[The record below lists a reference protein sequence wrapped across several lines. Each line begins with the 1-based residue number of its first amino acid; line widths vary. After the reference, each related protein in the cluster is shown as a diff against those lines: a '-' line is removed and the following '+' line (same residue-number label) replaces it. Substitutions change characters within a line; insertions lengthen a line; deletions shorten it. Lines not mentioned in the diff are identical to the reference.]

1 MNSTPAEIGS
11 RIKDARKAA
20 KLSQTDLAMRL
31 EKTLRTVQKYES
43 GEIEP
48 SIAVINDI
56 AKILG
61 VSPATLIGYQKQEIR
76 LDTLSDVLYVLNEL
90 NKKAG
95 LHFDVDIKRPP
106 HFDEWTCSLRFDG
119 NNSSAEHNSDFCLFL
134 ERYAEERT
142 RLETYWTDQDYFDHW
157 FEKELAYYAETAL
170 PNREVV
176 ALSHEER
183 LMRRNELD
191 RQMIE
196 AKKEAAE
203 ENGDN

>member
-1 MNSTPAEIGS
+1 MNSTPAEIGL

-61 VSPATLIGYQKQEIR
+61 VSPAALIGYQKQEIR

-95 LHFDVDIKRPP
+95 LHFDIDIKRPP

-119 NNSSAEHNSDFCLFL
+119 KSSAEHNSDLCLFL
-134 ERYAEERT
+134 ERFAEERT

-176 ALSHEER
+176 ELSHEER

-191 RQMIE
+191 RQMME

-203 ENGDN
+203 ETGD

>member
-61 VSPATLIGYQKQEIR
+61 VSPAALIGYQKQEIR

-95 LHFDVDIKRPP
+95 LHFDIDIKRPP

-119 NNSSAEHNSDFCLFL
+119 NNGSAEHNSDLCLFL
-134 ERYAEERT
+134 ERYAEERNC
-142 RLETYWTDQDYFDHW
+142 LETYWTDQDYFDHW

-191 RQMIE
+191 RQMME